1 MTTKGRYRSCAPAD
15 VSAVVRQARIGLGI
29 PTHRFTSMRLKI
41 LQSYLDAKSPIS
53 AYGLP
58 AILGLSTRSGMM
70 GIYRALDFLEE
81 VGAIH
86 RIQLLGSFVV
96 CRQWGRDHTPIMLI
110 CTACENVEEFVSDA
124 TIATLDDDVRAV
136 RFQRRRATIELRG
149 LCAACH

>member
-1 MTTKGRYRSCAPAD
+1 
-15 VSAVVRQARIGLGI
+15 
-29 PTHRFTSMRLKI
+29 MRLKV

-96 CRQWGRDHTPIMLI
+96 CRQWGRDPRSSGHLLRAPGDTGHEPD
-110 CTACENVEEFVSDA
+110 FV
-124 TIATLDDDVRAV
+124 L
-136 RFQRRRATIELRG
+136 G
-149 LCAACH
+149 